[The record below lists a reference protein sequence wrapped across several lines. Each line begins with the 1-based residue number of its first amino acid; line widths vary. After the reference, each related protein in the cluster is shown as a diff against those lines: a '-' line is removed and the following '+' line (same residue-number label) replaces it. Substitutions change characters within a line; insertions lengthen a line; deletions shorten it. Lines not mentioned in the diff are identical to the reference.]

1 MRERLRQ
8 LEARPPVQVSP
19 YLAAQALRLGAQLDD
34 ASGPEGLERASAMFR
49 DLGTRYWLAVT
60 QLELAER
67 LIAAGDAD
75 AATPVLEV
83 ATATFEALGAR
94 PWLERARALSASAG
108 PSVVLPALGATD

>member
-1 MRERLRQ
+1 M
-8 LEARPPVQVSP
+8 QVSP
-19 YLAAQALRLGAQLDD
+19 YLAAQAVRLGAHLDD
-34 ASGPEGLERASAMFR
+34 ASAREGLERATAMFR

-75 AATPVLEV
+75 AATPTLAE

-94 PWLERARALSASAG
+94 PRLERARALSASAA